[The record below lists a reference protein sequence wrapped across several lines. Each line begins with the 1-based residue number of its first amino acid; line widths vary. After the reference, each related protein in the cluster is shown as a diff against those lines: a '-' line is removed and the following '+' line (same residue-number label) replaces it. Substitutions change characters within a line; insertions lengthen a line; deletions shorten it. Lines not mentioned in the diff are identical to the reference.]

1 MRKAYEQELNEL
13 HRTFTQLGNLVNE
26 AIFKSVKAFT
36 THDKSLA
43 KEVIKHDEVINELE
57 VELERK
63 CIEII
68 ALQQPVTAD
77 LRRIVSF
84 LKASADLERMGDHAV
99 SIAKSTIRV
108 KGTKRSTEL
117 EGIIAEA
124 GEKVKSMSQDILE
137 AFVDFDVD
145 KALEVAERDNEI
157 DELTNQLKRRS
168 IKRMMDDPEIVYGAT
183 DYTLVGGS
191 IERIGDY
198 VTNIAEW
205 IVFYETNVIKEL
217 NISHDFEDVDEVEE
231 EN

>member
-1 MRKAYEQELNEL
+1 MRRAYEKELKEL
-13 HRTFTQLGNLVNE
+13 HRTFSQLGKLVNE
-26 AIFKSVKAFT
+26 AIYKSIKAFT
-36 THDKSLA
+36 THDKELA
-43 KEVIKHDEVINELE
+43 KEVIDNDENINNIE

-77 LRRIVSF
+77 LRRIISF

-108 KGTKRSTEL
+108 KGSKRSTEL
-117 EGIIAEA
+117 EGLIAQG
-124 GEKVKSMSQDILE
+124 GEKIKAMGQDILE
-137 AFVDFDVD
+137 AFIDFDAE
-145 KALEVAERDNEI
+145 KALAVAQRDDEI
-157 DELTNQLKRRS
+157 DELTNELKRRS

-191 IERIGDY
+191 LERIGDY

-205 IVFYETNVIKEL
+205 IIYYETGEIKEL
-217 NISHDFEDVDEVEE
+217 NISHDYEGLEDEE
-231 EN
+231 